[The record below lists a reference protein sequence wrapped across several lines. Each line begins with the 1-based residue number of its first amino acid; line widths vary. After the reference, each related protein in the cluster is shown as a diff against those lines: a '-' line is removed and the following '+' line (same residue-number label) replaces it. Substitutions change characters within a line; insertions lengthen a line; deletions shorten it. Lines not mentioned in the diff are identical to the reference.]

1 MFVKIYKQNL
11 VFGYCKMHKMMIV
24 IIVIQ
29 IAVWAPFTF
38 IAIIIFTL
46 NEVQQ
51 SRHYLLSSGV
61 SLSK

>member
-1 MFVKIYKQNL
+1 MYFLYLLIADCTKA
-11 VFGYCKMHKMMIV
+11 MII

-38 IAIIIFTL
+38 IAIIIFTV

-51 SRHYLLSSGV
+51 SRHYLLSSSV
-61 SLSK
+61 SI